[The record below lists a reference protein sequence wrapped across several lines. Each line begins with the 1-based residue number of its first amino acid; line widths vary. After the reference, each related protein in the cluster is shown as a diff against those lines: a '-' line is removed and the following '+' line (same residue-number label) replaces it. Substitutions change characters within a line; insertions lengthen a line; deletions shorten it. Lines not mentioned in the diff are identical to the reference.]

1 MEFCNL
7 ASRSCLP
14 TSEDTLLLFVSYL
27 AQQGL
32 SHTSIKVYLSAVR
45 LLHISAGLHDQ
56 FTQQTTPRLELVLK
70 GIQKE
75 SAPKRSRLPITL
87 DIMEKIKEA
96 LLLHPKQPDNIMMWA
111 ACCTAFF
118 GFLRCSE
125 FTVPAEDSFDPEAHL
140 SLADVAVDDKMS
152 PTVVQVTIKQSKTD
166 PFRQGA
172 HLYLGTTDTVIC
184 PVKAMLAYLAVR
196 DPAPGPLFKLTYKK
210 CLTRQAFSTLLSR
223 TLTTAGVSNKGF
235 TTHSFRIGAA
245 TSAKEAGISDVHIKM
260 LGRWKSEA
268 YQLYVRTPRERL
280 AKLSKQLASGGGS
293 KE

>member
-1 MEFCNL
+1 
-7 ASRSCLP
+7 
-14 TSEDTLLLFVSYL
+14 
-27 AQQGL
+27 
-32 SHTSIKVYLSAVR
+32 
-45 LLHISAGLHDQ
+45 
-56 FTQQTTPRLELVLK
+56 
-70 GIQKE
+70 
-75 SAPKRSRLPITL
+75 
-87 DIMEKIKEA
+87 MEKIKEA

-111 ACCTAFF
+111 ACCTAFL

-172 HLYLGTTDTVIC
+172 HLYLGMTDTVIC

-196 DPAPGPLFKLTYKK
+196 DPAPGPLFKLTYKN

-235 TTHSFRIGAA
+235 ITHRCSYFGQGSWHIRRSHKDAWLLEERSLPVICTYTKGALGEAVKAISFWWWIQR
-245 TSAKEAGISDVHIKM
+245 V
-260 LGRWKSEA
+260 
-268 YQLYVRTPRERL
+268 V
-280 AKLSKQLASGGGS
+280 KLWSH
-293 KE
+293 